1 VHPLSSA
8 RVTLPRR
15 CRCRPP
21 RTRAPAPPRR
31 PSAPQL
37 GIDPAPHPRYIRSV
51 IRYPFEA
58 HASGAPRGARE
69 YARVAEQI
77 AEYADLTPA
86 QMAAKVKALER
97 DMYRAAREL
106 GFERA
111 AAIRDQI
118 KELCGR
124 GLAA

>member
-1 VHPLSSA
+1 M
-8 RVTLPRR
+8 T
-15 CRCRPP
+15 
-21 RTRAPAPPRR
+21 
-31 PSAPQL
+31 
-37 GIDPAPHPRYIRSV
+37 PHPTPASLIPRANLDAQGGLDFLSVPLSV

-111 AAIRDQI
+111 AAIRHQI

>member
-1 VHPLSSA
+1 
-8 RVTLPRR
+8 
-15 CRCRPP
+15 
-21 RTRAPAPPRR
+21 
-31 PSAPQL
+31 
-37 GIDPAPHPRYIRSV
+37 
-51 IRYPFEA
+51 
-58 HASGAPRGARE
+58 
-69 YARVAEQI
+69 
-77 AEYADLTPA
+77 
-86 QMAAKVKALER
+86 MAAKVKALER